1 MKKQTLLGLVG
12 SILGVAFLF
21 GSLILMEGLEKDRN
35 KKKTTQKTNFQ
46 VKQQK
51 KKKKKLAK
59 KSRPKPK
66 KKSRPKVAPPRLA
79 GSLTGSSFGLDQF
92 EFLSEAGEGL
102 LSNNKN
108 IVMTEDTVDV
118 APKAKYRP
126 PLEYPS
132 YARSRSIEGY
142 VLLNMLIG
150 TNGEVEQ
157 VKLLGSEPQGVF
169 DQIAMSGA
177 RDWLFESAQY
187 EGKNVKVW
195 VQQRISFN
203 LN

>member
-1 MKKQTLLGLVG
+1 MKKQSLLGLFGAFMGIV
-12 SILGVAFLF
+12 FLF

-35 KKKTTQKTNFQ
+35 SKKTTQKTNFQ

-51 KKKKKLAK
+51 KKKKKLAQ
-59 KSRPKPK
+59 KSKSKPK
-66 KKSRPKVAPPRLA
+66 KKSRPKVAPPKLS

-92 EFLSEAGEGL
+92 EFLADAGEGL

-108 IVMTEDTVDV
+108 VVMTEDTVDV
-118 APKAKYRP
+118 VPKAKYRP

-142 VLLNMLIG
+142 VLLSMLIG

-169 DQIAMSGA
+169 DQVALAGA